1 MQNPRLHTIPL
12 KQTGSW
18 QELLVNTIKDSAEL
32 CRLLD
37 LDLAALPAGHPLQA
51 QFPVRVPLPF
61 LGRMAKGDP
70 FDPLLL
76 QVFPAM
82 AEASP
87 EPGFET
93 DPLGEA
99 ASNPAPGILH
109 KYDGRALLLV
119 TAACAIHCRYC
130 FRRHFPYQDN
140 LPGKQHW
147 QDSLAYIGADTSIT
161 EVILSGGDPLTL
173 SDNYLDWF
181 YRQLADFEHVRR
193 IRIHTRLPVMIP
205 QRVTDNLCRVLAN
218 PRFQTIV
225 VIHSNHAREIDD
237 AVINACLALKSAG
250 LTLLNQSVLLKQVND
265 SADALAALSER
276 LFEAGVLPYYLH
288 LLDRV
293 AGAAHFDVPERQARD
308 LMAALRD
315 RLPGYLVPK
324 LVREQAGAAAKTPAA

>member
-1 MQNPRLHTIPL
+1 MNTIPL
-12 KQTGSW
+12 QQRLSW
-18 QELLVNTIKDSAEL
+18 QELLSNTVSDAAEL

-37 LDLAALPAGHPLQA
+37 LDLAALPADHPLLG

-61 LGRMAKGDP
+61 LGRMVKGDP

-87 EPGFET
+87 APGFET

-140 LPGKQHW
+140 LPGKQQW

-173 SDNYLDWF
+173 SDSYLDWF

-205 QRVTDNLCRVLAN
+205 QRVTDNLCRILAN
-218 PRFQTIV
+218 PRFRTIV
-225 VIHSNHAREIDD
+225 VIHSNHAQEIDA
-237 AVINACLALKSAG
+237 AVISACLALKSAG

-265 SADALAALSER
+265 STDALAALSER

-293 AGAAHFDVPERQARD
+293 TGAAHFDVPEQQARE

-324 LVREQAGAAAKTPAA
+324 LVREQAGAGAKTPAA